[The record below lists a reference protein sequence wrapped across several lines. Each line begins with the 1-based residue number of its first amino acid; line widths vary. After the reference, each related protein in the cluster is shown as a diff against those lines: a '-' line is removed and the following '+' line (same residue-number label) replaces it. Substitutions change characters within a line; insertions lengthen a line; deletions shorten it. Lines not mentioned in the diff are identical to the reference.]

1 MMGAAETGFRRAEEE
16 PVLRDAAAGKADI
29 AAHQVRI
36 PVLADP
42 ALFDEAVTD
51 RMEQESPDEME
62 PCLTAGRCRP
72 VFWATTRSWRCN
84 HCSAKLVLMKEV
96 KDAG

>member
-1 MMGAAETGFRRAEEE
+1 MGRDYTLGERTPGEDAEWDRNRVEEE
-16 PVLRDAAAGKADI
+16 PELWDAAVI
-29 AAHQVRI
+29 
-36 PVLADP
+36 
-42 ALFDEAVTD
+42 D
-51 RMEQESPDEME
+51 RMEQSLPDEVE

-72 VFWATTRSWRCN
+72 VFWATTRSWRCD